1 MNCST
6 LAFPVP
12 HHLPTTVIIELISA
26 AGAGIRAVHV
36 TRRDV
41 PRSASLFCHGLWGLI
56 FSDLV
61 ANILE
66 IGVPE
71 NGAYAIVF

>member
-1 MNCST
+1 MST
-6 LAFPVP
+6 R
-12 HHLPTTVIIELISA
+12 
-26 AGAGIRAVHV
+26 RAV
-36 TRRDV
+36 
-41 PRSASLFCHGLWGLI
+41 PKSASLFCQGLWGLI

-71 NGAYAIVF
+71 HGSDAVVF

>member
-1 MNCST
+1 MS
-6 LAFPVP
+6 
-12 HHLPTTVIIELISA
+12 
-26 AGAGIRAVHV
+26 

-41 PRSASLFCHGLWGLI
+41 PRSASLFCQGLWGLI

-66 IGVPE
+66 IGISE
-71 NGAYAIVF
+71 NGAYATVF

>member
-1 MNCST
+1 MS
-6 LAFPVP
+6 
-12 HHLPTTVIIELISA
+12 
-26 AGAGIRAVHV
+26 

-41 PRSASLFCHGLWGLI
+41 PRSASLFCQGLWGLI

-61 ANILE
+61 ASILE

-71 NGAYAIVF
+71 NGSDAAVF